1 MMKRGGEGKP
11 RRIAQSVGRG
21 GREQSRVAP
30 WPRWPGSVDARA
42 ARHVKLKREN
52 SSATGAGD
60 RRAGPPRPSR
70 SRQAPP
76 PRDVFVP

>member
-1 MMKRGGEGKP
+1 MMKRGGWKGNP
-11 RRIAQSVGRG
+11 GIAQSVGRG

-42 ARHVKLKREN
+42 ARHVKLKCEN